1 LTDEQAEAYGK
12 FAEVTTRPELER
24 FCFLDDVDRELIGK
38 RRGDHNRLG
47 FALQMCTVRY
57 VRLFVEDPLE
67 VPLPVIEYLAE
78 ELEGKRHSE
87 LERMRRPPKRTTGTA
102 MAKAL
107 ERVDDTLDQHHLLGQ
122 HAVRPRHRA
131 RRLLQPG
138 QGRQTVLVRG
148 PPRRADQPHGH
159 QNCEQVQ
166 RVVERRRLQLA
177 DRRSLA
183 CTPEQKR
190 AAMVRFVQIYPSFRR
205 RGSHR
210 GSPNDGSTLFSKR
223 VMAQIRSP
231 ARVRTNRPVPW
242 RMPVGARR

>member
-1 LTDEQAEAYGK
+1 LEA
-12 FAEVTTRPELER
+12 
-24 FCFLDDVDRELIGK
+24 
-38 RRGDHNRLG
+38 
-47 FALQMCTVRY
+47 
-57 VRLFVEDPLE
+57 
-67 VPLPVIEYLAE
+67 PLPVIEHLAE

-166 RVVERRRLQLA
+166 RVRVSRDVEQILG
-177 DRRSLA
+177 
-183 CTPEQKR
+183 R
-190 AAMVRFVQIYPSFRR
+190 APRPFAAWAVRHIGTF
-205 RGSHR
+205 
-210 GSPNDGSTLFSKR
+210 K
-223 VMAQIRSP
+223 
-231 ARVRTNRPVPW
+231 
-242 RMPVGARR
+242 